1 MTGLARTFYLFTG
14 FHSFLLGLLPIF
26 IPAILWDKGLTLSE
40 ISYFIAL
47 TAVGFLFALYYWD
60 RLRAKQAWGKLISF
74 SFIFQSLFVMLLV
87 WDELSLVVTI
97 GALINGAAGCFYW
110 STQRLLFQAITED
123 KNTGNTFG
131 NFQILVVVALKVG
144 VLAGSYLLG
153 MEYFIGLLVLSFIV
167 SLLGFNR
174 VNKSLQYF
182 NIKDETIQSTDKY
195 KTDPL
200 QQVPAFSLKQILQFK
215 DTYHSKLIFAVDGL
229 FLFLESYFWVLT
241 IYMLTQENVM
251 QLGLIIVGL
260 SVLLAL
266 IFLVIKKYIDKANVQ
281 YIYRIAV
288 AGYALSWTLRSQF
301 SEEVEGLLLYVG
313 LLSVAFL
320 SNFFRL
326 AFNKRFYD
334 IAREDQPTR
343 YIICKSYYSQFM
355 LIAFFSIIA
364 LLGLVDA
371 KPLDQLQIIYYFSIP
386 FVFCYFL
393 YGRKKV

>member
-26 IPAILWDKGLTLSE
+26 IPVILWDKGLSLNE
-40 ISYFIAL
+40 IAYFIAL

-60 RLRAKQAWGKLISF
+60 RLRAQQAWSTLLSLSF
-74 SFIFQSLFVMLLV
+74 VFQSLFVILLV
-87 WDELSLVVTI
+87 WDELNLLVTI

-131 NFQILVVVALKVG
+131 NFQILVVAALKTG
-144 VLAGSYLLG
+144 VLVGSYLLG
-153 MEYFIGLLVLSFIV
+153 MEYFIGVLSLSFIV
-167 SLLGFNR
+167 SLFGFAA
-174 VNKSLQYF
+174 VNKSLQSL
-182 NIKDETIQSTDKY
+182 NIKDNNSSAELLK
-195 KTDPL
+195 
-200 QQVPAFSLKQILQFK
+200 QVPAFSFKQVVTFK
-215 DTYHSKLIFAVDGL
+215 DTHHSKLIFAIDGL

-260 SVLLAL
+260 SALLAL
-266 IFLVIKKYIDKANVQ
+266 IFLVIKKYIDRANVKL
-281 YIYRIAV
+281 IYFVAV
-288 AGYALSWTLRSQF
+288 IGYAISWWLRGQF
-301 SEEVEGLLLYVG
+301 NQEMDGLILYAGLLL
-313 LLSVAFL
+313 VAFL

-334 IAREDQPTR
+334 IARENQPTR

-355 LIAFFSIIA
+355 LILFFCAIG
-364 LLGLVDA
+364 LLGLA
-371 KPLDQLQIIYYFSIP
+371 NTQPIEQLQIVYYLSIP
-386 FVFCYFL
+386 FVFGYFL
-393 YGRKKV
+393 YGQKRNK

>member
-26 IPAILWDKGLTLSE
+26 IPAILWDKGLTLND

-47 TAVGFLFALYYWD
+47 SAVGFLFALYYWD
-60 RLRAKQAWGKLISF
+60 RLRAKQDWGMLISL
-74 SFIFQSLFVMLLV
+74 SFIFQSLFVVLLV
-87 WDELSLVVTI
+87 WDDLSLILTI

-123 KNTGNTFG
+123 ENTGNTFG
-131 NFQILVVVALKVG
+131 NFQILVVVALKIG

-153 MEYFIGLLVLSFIV
+153 MEYFIGLLSLSFIV
-167 SLLGFNR
+167 SLFGFNR
-174 VNKSLQYF
+174 VNKSLQ
-182 NIKDETIQSTDKY
+182 NVGTKDESNQSIDK
-195 KTDPL
+195 TQSNPL
-200 QQVPAFSLKQILQFK
+200 QQVPAFSLKQIMQFK

-251 QLGLIIVGL
+251 QLGFIIVGL

-266 IFLVIKKYIDKANVQ
+266 IFLVIKKYIDRANVQ
-281 YIYRIAV
+281 LIYRIAV
-288 AGYALSWTLRSQF
+288 AGYALSWALRGQF
-301 SEEVEGLLLYVG
+301 SEEMEGLTLYVG
-313 LLSVAFL
+313 LLAVAFL

-334 IAREDQPTR
+334 IARKDQQTR

-355 LIAFFSIIA
+355 LIGFFSVIA

-371 KPLDQLQIIYYFSIP
+371 KPLNQLQIIYHLSVP

-393 YGRKKV
+393 YGRNKV